1 MIRRVGSS
9 VPSGRSIMQ
18 KHHCGGHGIAL
29 GALVCTSAFLLLNPS
44 SAYLG
49 SSFKPSPVVGSHQGD
64 GWPHRT
70 YALRHLPQLAGTKT
84 SSDMNIGLYA
94 TKPFLITSTLFMCA
108 SIIQAL
114 CRSSPNHRQ
123 KLRVASKARCS
134 VVATHATQRASPAA
148 MVGIC
153 EEVVGEHV
161 KQHNCNGTRLECG
174 LLRKTALAAYA
185 CSEENVAL
193 AWHATIKADASATS
207 KHALGNDNGFN
218 IPSPNE
224 AAEITSKSFQRS
236 SFQHRSRCRYQSRA
250 SAAHHERR
258 RVGSRLQTRPSY
270 EPLVSSYDPSRIPAK
285 LQGSLQI
292 RGFPSM
298 GRSRE
303 PKTASA
309 CTGPTTTTGNY
320 HTSINVFDEVAQS
333 EKQVT

>member
-1 MIRRVGSS
+1 MT
-9 VPSGRSIMQ
+9 
-18 KHHCGGHGIAL
+18 L
-29 GALVCTSAFLLLNPS
+29 GALVCTCAFLLLNPS

-49 SSFKPSPVVGSHQGD
+49 SSFKPSPVVASHQGD
-64 GWPHRT
+64 GWPLHT
-70 YALRHLPQLAGTKT
+70 YMLRYSHQPAGTKT
-84 SSDMNIGLYA
+84 SSGLCVGLYA
-94 TKPFLITSTLFMCA
+94 TKPLLITSALLMCA
-108 SIIQAL
+108 SIIQAW
-114 CRSSPNHRQ
+114 CRPSPKHRQ

-153 EEVVGEHV
+153 TEAVVSEHV
-161 KQHNCNGTRLECG
+161 KQHNCNGTPFECG
-174 LLRKTALAAYA
+174 LLQKTALAAYA
-185 CSEENVAL
+185 CSEENAAL
-193 AWHATIKADASATS
+193 TWHGTIKADASATS

-218 IPSPNE
+218 ILSPHG
-224 AAEITSKSFQRS
+224 AAEITSKGSQKS

-250 SAAHHERR
+250 SADHHERK

-285 LQGSLQI
+285 LQGSLQM
-292 RGFPSM
+292 RGCPGV

-333 EKQVT
+333 EEQVT